1 MRVIT
6 WKSALMNRLL
16 FILCLRTQFFD
27 AVNYLL
33 IENLRRYDYF
43 FGDSLKVE
51 CPTGSGKMM
60 RLTDVAHELS
70 LRLSRLFY
78 PSPEGFRPCH
88 GEYILIYT
96 HHGENSVKL
105 IVRCV

>member
-6 WKSALMNRLL
+6 GKSALMNRQL

-78 PSPEGFRPCH
+78 PNPEGFRPCH
-88 GEYILIYT
+88 GEYILT
-96 HHGENSVKL
+96 
-105 IVRCV
+105 